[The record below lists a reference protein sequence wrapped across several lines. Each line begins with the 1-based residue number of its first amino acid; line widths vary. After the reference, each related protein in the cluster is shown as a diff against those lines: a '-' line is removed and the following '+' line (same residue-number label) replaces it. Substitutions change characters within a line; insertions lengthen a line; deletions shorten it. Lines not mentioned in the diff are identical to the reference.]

1 MKKINYNKIIK
12 GSNMTWLYALIGG
25 LVLGSGG
32 SAAFFLLKKKPDE
45 PVEEV
50 AKEQIEVQKNLTE
63 PDLLE
68 VPCSQAYIDLK
79 GQDLCRE
86 MFCRMTTRGIDAKT
100 SGAECEEISNL
111 INSKAMLKACSD
123 LQEDQQREC
132 YDLFFRRK

>member
-50 AKEQIEVQKNLTE
+50 AKEQIEVDKNLTE

>member
-1 MKKINYNKIIK
+1 
-12 GSNMTWLYALIGG
+12 MTWLYALIGG

-32 SAAFFLLKKKPDE
+32 SAAFFLLKKKPAE

>member
-12 GSNMTWLYALIGG
+12 GSEMTWLYALIGG

>member
-45 PVEEV
+45 PVEQV

-123 LQEDQQREC
+123 LQEDEQREC

>member
-1 MKKINYNKIIK
+1 
-12 GSNMTWLYALIGG
+12 MTWLYALIGG

-50 AKEQIEVQKNLTE
+50 AKQQIEVQKNLTE

>member
-12 GSNMTWLYALIGG
+12 GSEMTWLYALIGG

-50 AKEQIEVQKNLTE
+50 AREQIEVQKNLTE

>member
-1 MKKINYNKIIK
+1 
-12 GSNMTWLYALIGG
+12 MTWLYALIGG

-32 SAAFFLLKKKPDE
+32 SAAFFLLKKKPAE

-123 LQEDQQREC
+123 LKEDEQREC